1 MDGVV
6 NLNEYSIHNYIKCIK
21 SEVITIDNIDIIIN
35 ELMGIVTCIKKYDFK
50 DVKMLNDLYYL
61 INIVI
66 VKEKELKNSSVLF
79 EFCLDNN
86 LINDVIIRKQN
97 ELCKIKD
104 ELYETIMVL
113 IKKIFAIGI
122 VFSLPINT
130 FLITK
135 DIVSKVNYQT
145 VTKTYNSY
153 TDDVNESISNNYF
166 LGFND
171 KDSVKVVVYRPSRFF
186 SLFFGN
192 KDVYDLSDMDLNSID
207 EYINYFNDYLSLNY
221 DDEVDYFEIIYTT
234 VSNDLS
240 KIENILGTVLG
251 LLFSSLIVLLFISSS
266 SDFTVIVEN
275 EIDDI
280 KELLND
286 LVKYNRLSNEQKLE
300 ASRLSKLVLDRVN
313 SNDELKLKFNSEVN
327 RYKDVIDV
335 NSYEIIESNKV
346 KKLR

>member
-1 MDGVV
+1 MDCVV

-21 SEVITIDNIDIIIN
+21 SEVITVDNIDIIIN
-35 ELMGIVTCIKKYDFK
+35 DLMGIVTCIKKYDFK

-61 INIVI
+61 LNIVI

-86 LINDVIIRKQN
+86 LINDVLIKKQN

-153 TDDVNESISNNYF
+153 TDEVNESISNNYF

-171 KDSVKVVVYRPSRFF
+171 KDSVKVVAYRPSRIF
-186 SLFFGN
+186 SLVFGN

-221 DDEVDYFEIIYTT
+221 DNEVDYFEIIYTT
-234 VSNDLS
+234 INNDLS
-240 KIENILGTVLG
+240 RIEDIFGTVLG
-251 LLFSSLIVLLFISSS
+251 LLFSTLIVLLSISSS

-275 EIDDI
+275 EKNDI
-280 KELLND
+280 KELLDD
-286 LVKYNRLSNEQKLE
+286 LVKYNRLSNEKKLE
-300 ASRLSKLVLDRVN
+300 VNRLSKLVLDRVN

-327 RYKDVIDV
+327 RYKGVIDV
-335 NSYEIIESNKV
+335 ASYEVASSSKV